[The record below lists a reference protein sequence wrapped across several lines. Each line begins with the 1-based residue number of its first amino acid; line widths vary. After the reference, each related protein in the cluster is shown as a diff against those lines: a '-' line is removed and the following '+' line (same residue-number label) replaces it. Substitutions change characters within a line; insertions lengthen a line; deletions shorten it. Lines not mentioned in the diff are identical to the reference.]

1 MVARL
6 LWEQEVAGSNPV
18 SPTRSGDLRLSE
30 KTIYLS
36 LYRRWRP
43 KRFVDVVGQ
52 AAIVRTLRNVVVA
65 GEVGHAYLFAGE
77 RGIGKTSVARILAR
91 AVNCLA
97 PTGGEPCNSC
107 ANCQTILLRRS
118 LDILEIDGASNRG
131 IDHIRRLREEV
142 SFAPTAL
149 EKKVYI
155 IDEVHMLTNE
165 AFNALLKTLEEPPAH
180 AMFIFATTEPHK
192 IPLTIVSR
200 CQVLNF
206 RKISTE
212 IIAAHLS
219 EIARSE
225 SVTISKEAVV
235 LLAHK
240 ANGGMRDAI
249 VLLEQAMNYGQGDID
264 AGAVIKMLGMAHP
277 KVREE
282 FLSAVEKGNRGAVL
296 TIIDSLAEQ
305 GKDLELFLS
314 DLTGVL
320 RDRIAG
326 EGGCDGCDVRLCHG
340 LLRVKQELF
349 HSLDHRIL
357 MEIGILELMN
367 ELGLSQEP
375 SGAEHS
381 SREGEGLPEHEE
393 NTVDDS
399 PAEHKAKEET
409 GSHEEASLSSIDW
422 WEEML
427 GEIQQERIAIAAFLA
442 EATPHLEGERLTI
455 AFHPE
460 HTFHKESLE
469 KTGNMQY
476 LSGMVHRRLGDQ
488 FYVDVKLDGEVMRK
502 PSPREKL
509 REKAE
514 LVRQMFDGKVVKED

>member
-1 MVARL
+1 V
-6 LWEQEVAGSNPV
+6 
-18 SPTRSGDLRLSE
+18 SE
-30 KTIYLS
+30 KSTYLS

-43 KRFVDVVGQ
+43 KRFSDVVGQ
-52 AAIVRTLRNVVVA
+52 EAIIRTLRNAVVA

-107 ANCQTILLRRS
+107 ANCQTILHKRC

-142 SFAPTAL
+142 GFAPTVL

-180 AMFIFATTEPHK
+180 AMFVFATTEPHK
-192 IPLTIVSR
+192 IPFTIISR

-212 IIAAHLS
+212 RIASHLS

-225 SVTISKEAVV
+225 SVTISKEALA

-249 VLLEQAMNYGQGDID
+249 VLLEQAMTYRQGDID
-264 AGAVIKMLGMAHP
+264 AGALIEMLGMAHP
-277 KVREE
+277 EVREE
-282 FLSAVEKGNRGAVL
+282 FLHAIEKGNPAAVL
-296 TIIDSLAEQ
+296 AIIDSLAEQ

-314 DLTGVL
+314 DLTGAL
-320 RDRIAG
+320 RDRIAR
-326 EGGCDGCDVRLCHG
+326 EGGHDGYDIRLCHG

-349 HSLDHRIL
+349 HSLDHKIL
-357 MEIGILELMN
+357 IEIGILELMN
-367 ELGLSQEP
+367 ELGLSQERGIVKHDY
-375 SGAEHS
+375 SES
-381 SREGEGLPEHEE
+381 EETLEYEE
-393 NTVDDS
+393 NTVDAS
-399 PAEHKAKEET
+399 FAQHKAKEEAS
-409 GSHEEASLSSIDW
+409 SHEEASPSSIDW
-422 WEEML
+422 WEQML
-427 GEIQQERIAIAAFLA
+427 GEIERERIAIAAFLA

-469 KTGNMQY
+469 KPGNMQY
-476 LSGMVHRRLGDQ
+476 LSGMVHRQLGDQ

-514 LVRQMFDGKVVKED
+514 FVRRMFDGKVVKED